1 MRLLFVSHS
10 FPPAGRPLSNVGGM
24 QRVATE
30 LHAALRR
37 QPDLH
42 LESLLLRTSWD
53 GTYLK
58 TPLFMAKALWQ
69 IRKLAE
75 AGAID
80 AVLFSSMVTASLAV
94 PLREV

>member
-37 QPDLH
+37 QPGLT
-42 LESLLLRTSWD
+42 LESLVLRASWD
-53 GTYLK
+53 TTHLK
-58 TPLFMAKALWQ
+58 TPPF
-69 IRKLAE
+69 LA
-75 AGAID
+75 
-80 AVLFSSMVTASLAV
+80 
-94 PLREV
+94 